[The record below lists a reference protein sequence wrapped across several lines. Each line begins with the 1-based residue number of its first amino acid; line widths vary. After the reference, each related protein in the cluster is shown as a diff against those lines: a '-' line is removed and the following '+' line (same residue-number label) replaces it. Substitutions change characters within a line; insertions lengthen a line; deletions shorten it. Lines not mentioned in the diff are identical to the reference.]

1 MVLERADASTL
12 GHLSTS
18 NIEQVESGI
27 SLKRVVKQH
36 NKLILDHSAGF
47 GPCSLHTE
55 CPSNPSHDP
64 VASSVRAFLGPFRA
78 MATPADLE
86 FMKVAIEAA
95 KKGALEGGVPIGS
108 CLVVDGKVLGSGS

>member
-1 MVLERADASTL
+1 
-12 GHLSTS
+12 
-18 NIEQVESGI
+18 
-27 SLKRVVKQH
+27 
-36 NKLILDHSAGF
+36 
-47 GPCSLHTE
+47 
-55 CPSNPSHDP
+55 
-64 VASSVRAFLGPFRA
+64 